1 MDNNELIRE
10 VNARANELKKVELS
24 LADTE
29 RILKIVFDIIWEE
42 CANNREVR
50 FATQGKFHASY
61 RKPRVGRNPVNNES
75 VSVEGHAGIA
85 FTLFPKIKRNFED
98 EFFDNN
104 KGFVRNYDSKKEGV
118 L

>member
-29 RILKIVFDIIWEE
+29 RILKIIFDIIWDE
-42 CANNREVR
+42 CAKNGEVR

-61 RKPRVGRNPVNNES
+61 RKPRAGHNPVNNET
-75 VSVEGHAGIA
+75 VTVDGHAGIA

-104 KGFVRNYDSKKEGV
+104 REFVRKFDGKKGDD
-118 L
+118 